1 MMAWSMDLNGTQK
14 WIKRYEVPGSQS
26 AWDITQINNDR
37 YLLTGGRWFLEIDS
51 NGNFKKNHNDK

>member
-1 MMAWSMDLNGTQK
+1 M
-14 WIKRYEVPGSQS
+14 PGFQS
-26 AWDITQINNDR
+26 AADITQINNDR